1 MAHTYVLT
9 FKLKNVTDIL
19 FFIFM
24 SHFTRLPRGVINSGA
39 LGEKS

>member
-1 MAHTYVLT
+1 MAHAYVLT

-24 SHFTRLPRGVINSGA
+24 SPFTTPAPRRH
-39 LGEKS
+39 K